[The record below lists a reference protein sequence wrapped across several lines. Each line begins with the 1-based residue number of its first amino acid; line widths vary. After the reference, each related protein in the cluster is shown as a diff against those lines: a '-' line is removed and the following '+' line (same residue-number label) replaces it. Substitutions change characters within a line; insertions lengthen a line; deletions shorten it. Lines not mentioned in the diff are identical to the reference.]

1 MYVHTYML
9 SELKKPDTSRSA
21 KPRLRDRQATEDA
34 LVAAAS
40 ELFSRQGYEGTTTRT
55 IAEQAGCSE
64 VLIQRY
70 FNGKEGLLIAV
81 LRRLDNDSVVA
92 FLHRPLCNSI
102 VEEAREMFA
111 FSLEMLEKRS
121 HQLRIVHSRVL
132 IDPSFKADFNRISLH
147 GRFSTELNARFGRYR
162 EAGML
167 SPDLDIAS
175 VAEMLRCLCFGLGF
189 TDREFLETDPKSLQ
203 RSAEHFAEM
212 FARAVAPRNGAG
224 PPSSA

>member
-1 MYVHTYML
+1 ML
-9 SELKKPDTSRSA
+9 SELKRPDPSSRTV
-21 KPRLRDRQATEDA
+21 KPRARDRQATEDA

-40 ELFSRQGYEGTTTRT
+40 ELFSRQGYEGTTTRN
-55 IAEQAGCSE
+55 IAEHAGCSE

-81 LRRLDNDSVVA
+81 LRRLDNDSVLA
-92 FLHRPLCNSI
+92 FLRRPLCNSI
-102 VEEAREMFA
+102 LEEARAMFA
-111 FSLEMLEKRS
+111 FALEMLEKRS

-147 GRFSTELNARFGRYR
+147 GRFSTEMNVRLGRYR
-162 EAGML
+162 EAGLL

-175 VAEMLRCLCFGLGF
+175 MAEMLMTLCFGLGF
-189 TDREFLETDPKSLQ
+189 TNRAFLDTDPNSQQ
-203 RSAEHFAEM
+203 RFAEHFAEM